1 MIGKTAMYTVVIPVY
16 RNEESLPDLLLA
28 LSAVV
33 HNVNDNTGEVCELV
47 FVIDGSQDASELI
60 LRDRLPDMSFP
71 SKLLVH
77 SRNFGSFAAIRS
89 GLEAGEGDWFA
100 AVAADLQEPPE
111 LLSAFLDA
119 LRSGT
124 ADIVVGERNSREDP
138 WWSRLAAR
146 VFWRL
151 YRWLVMPQMPSGGV
165 DVFGCTRR
173 VRDLLLSFKETNSA
187 LIGQLFWV
195 GFRRHT
201 VPYARRRRIHGRSA
215 WTMGRKIRY
224 MWDSI
229 YSFSDLPIRILMWIG
244 TSGIVLAGL
253 LGLTVVLARISG
265 AIPVPGYAATVITV
279 LFFGALNTL
288 GLGIVGT
295 YAWRAF
301 ENTKARPLSIVAAR
315 YEFRTAPTNAS

>member
-1 MIGKTAMYTVVIPVY
+1 
-16 RNEESLPDLLLA
+16 
-28 LSAVV
+28 
-33 HNVNDNTGEVCELV
+33 
-47 FVIDGSQDASELI
+47 
-60 LRDRLPDMSFP
+60 
-71 SKLLVH
+71 
-77 SRNFGSFAAIRS
+77 
-89 GLEAGEGDWFA
+89 
-100 AVAADLQEPPE
+100 
-111 LLSAFLDA
+111 
-119 LRSGT
+119 
-124 ADIVVGERNSREDP
+124 
-138 WWSRLAAR
+138 
-146 VFWRL
+146 
-151 YRWLVMPQMPSGGV
+151 
-165 DVFGCTRR
+165 
-173 VRDLLLSFKETNSA
+173 
-187 LIGQLFWV
+187 
-195 GFRRHT
+195 
-201 VPYARRRRIHGRSA
+201 
-215 WTMGRKIRY
+215 MGRKIRY

>member
-1 MIGKTAMYTVVIPVY
+1 MYTVVIPVY
-16 RNEESLPDLLLA
+16 RNEESLPDLLRA

-33 HNVNDNTGEVCELV
+33 RDMNNKSAEVCELV
-47 FVIDGSQDASELI
+47 FVIDGSPDASEII
-60 LRDRLPDMSFP
+60 LRDRLPDMPFP

-111 LLSAFLDA
+111 LLSAFLDV
-119 LRSGT
+119 LRSGA
-124 ADIVVGERNSREDP
+124 ADVVVGQRNSREDP
-138 WWSRLAAR
+138 WSSRLAAR
-146 VFWRL
+146 VFWGL

-201 VPYARRRRIHGRSA
+201 VPYARRRRTHGRST
-215 WTMGRKIRY
+215 WSMGRKIRY
-224 MWDSI
+224 MWDSV
-229 YSFSDLPIRILMWIG
+229 YSFSDLPIRLLMWIG
-244 TSGIVLAGL
+244 AAGIVLAGL
-253 LGLTVVLARISG
+253 LGITVVIARISG
-265 AIPVPGYAATVITV
+265 AVPVPGYAATVITV

-295 YAWRAF
+295 YAWRTF

-315 YEFRTAPTNAS
+315 YEFRISPTNAS